1 MNVGNVNDQPFSPAI
16 RRARLDN
23 LTIYEISEAELN
35 TLEKGSPDSIYLN
48 ISIALLSSAFAFLG
62 SVLITKIES
71 NVVLFLFIA
80 LIVVGFVVGGV
91 LLLLWYRS
99 RSSVSDCIESIKRR
113 LPPEGEVA
121 PINQDGT

>member
-1 MNVGNVNDQPFSPAI
+1 MSVGNVNDQPFFPAI

-48 ISIALLSSAFAFLG
+48 ISIALLSLAFAFLG
-62 SVLITKIES
+62 SMIVTKFES
-71 NVVLFLFIA
+71 NVVLFLFIV

-91 LLLLWYRS
+91 LLLLWYKS

-121 PINQDGT
+121 PIN

>member
-1 MNVGNVNDQPFSPAI
+1 
-16 RRARLDN
+16 
-23 LTIYEISEAELN
+23 
-35 TLEKGSPDSIYLN
+35 
-48 ISIALLSSAFAFLG
+48 LG
-62 SVLITKIES
+62 SVLLTNIES
-71 NVVLFLFIA
+71 NIVLFLFIA

-91 LLLLWYRS
+91 LLLLWYKS